1 VVGSSL
7 LLLIRLRVV
16 KCMIEHQPARDA
28 NREAH
33 EDCGQ
38 DQSNLMEEQVP
49 DHHIF
54 VHGVEPVGI

>member
-1 VVGSSL
+1 
-7 LLLIRLRVV
+7 
-16 KCMIEHQPARDA
+16 MIEHQPAGDA

-38 DQSNLMEEQVP
+38 DESKLMEEQVS
-49 DHHIF
+49 DHHIL